1 MNSPTTRFCVRRSDR
16 GVSDTGLALRRRL
29 IREGRARVA
38 RLTAADLQQADAL
51 YMGNGLRGLVRVS
64 LTTAWA

>member
-1 MNSPTTRFCVRRSDR
+1 
-16 GVSDTGLALRRRL
+16 
-29 IREGRARVA
+29 VA
-38 RLTAADLQQADAL
+38 RLTAADLQQADAI